1 MEQRISMITLGMR
14 DLERARAFYEALGF
28 QEAKASTDTV
38 VFYDMGGFALG
49 LYGWDALAEDAAVS
63 AEGEGF
69 RGVALAYNVRM
80 RDDVAKVLKHAE
92 AAGATIVKQAEDV
105 FWGGHSGYFADPEGH
120 LWEVAWNP
128 HTQLDEDG
136 GFYVV

>member
-1 MEQRISMITLGMR
+1 MEQRVSMITLGVR
-14 DLERARAFYEALGF
+14 DLDRARGFYEALGF
-28 QEAKASTDTV
+28 QEAQASTDSV

-49 LYGWDALAEDAAVS
+49 LYGWDPLAEDANVFAG
-63 AEGEGF
+63 GEGF

-80 RDDVAKVLKHAE
+80 RDDVSKVLKHAQ
-92 AAGATIVKQAEDV
+92 AAGARIVKEAEDV
-105 FWGGHSGYFADPEGH
+105 FWGDHSGYFADPEGH

-128 HTQLDEDG
+128 HVPLDEDG